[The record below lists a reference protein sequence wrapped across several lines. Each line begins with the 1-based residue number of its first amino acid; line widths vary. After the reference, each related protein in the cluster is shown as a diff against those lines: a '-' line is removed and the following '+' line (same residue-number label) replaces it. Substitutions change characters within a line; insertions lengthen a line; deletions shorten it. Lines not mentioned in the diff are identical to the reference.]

1 MSKVQVPS
9 TELVKIKEEI
19 EREKLKIVQERQKR
33 LKSQQRAAWLKAA
46 MSTAVAV
53 GGAGLGLYYHQ
64 ASASRK
70 QRQLEL
76 EKERLAFQRQKFDE
90 EFRAS
95 VQKMVVEQQAAETQK
110 ELMKLKY
117 DRQLELEQRK
127 LDIADRKL
135 ELEREQMRVRGEQ
148 AREKSQRLGKTEPGA
163 LETTER
169 IVKLATGTTKD
180 VLQNVKL
187 ATDTTSN
194 IVSKSHSAYNQ
205 LPGWGKWTV
214 VGLAG
219 SAVVANA
226 PQMTGDML
234 YGGVKETVTGLGTIG
249 KTVVKRGAKDFVKGV
264 LGREPKV
271 YDVRRSEAAPKL
283 RGTYEQVYG
292 PKVGSSTS
300 IPAYW
305 ERANLTGKA
314 QDYWDAAKNANAT
327 EILREYNRVQ
337 YPTNKPEVPSQ
348 TQTPPRQYDSF
359 TARFVNMGRTA
370 LGMKSGRRNYNR
382 R

>member
-1 MSKVQVPS
+1 MSKVQVPP

-64 ASASRK
+64 ANASRK

-95 VQKMVVEQQAAETQK
+95 VQKMVVEQQAAERQK

-117 DRQLELEQRK
+117 ERQLELEQRK

-135 ELEREQMRVRGEQ
+135 ELEREVMGER
-148 AREKSQRLGKTEPGA
+148 AREKSQRLSKSEPGA

-194 IVSKSHSAYNQ
+194 IVSKSHSAYTQ
-205 LPGWGKWTV
+205 LPGWGKV
-214 VGLAG
+214 ALVGLAG

-234 YGGVKETVTGLGTIG
+234 YGGVKETVTGLGIVG
-249 KTVVKRGAKDFVKGV
+249 KTIIKRGSQDFVKGV

-271 YDVRRSEAAPKL
+271 YDVRRSEATPKL
-283 RGTYEQVYG
+283 RGTYEEVYG
-292 PKVGSSTS
+292 PKVGSSAS